1 MKQNLDI
8 TAERDKAA
16 IERDNAATE
25 RDKAATERDNVAT
38 ERDNAA
44 TERDNAATE
53 RNNAAT
59 ERNNVATERNN
70 AATERDNVATD
81 DVATERDNAATE
93 RDNVATERDNVATKR
108 DNVATERDNVA
119 TERDNVATK
128 RDNVAAKRGNIQA
141 ERDNI
146 VAERDNIAAK
156 RDNIVAERDNIVAKR
171 DNAAEKLEYDYQ
183 YVRSL
188 FKASLDLLVTISLEG
203 KITDAN
209 TPTEQVTGIPK
220 DQLIGSDFANYF
232 TNKQNALD
240 CYKQALEKGCVIDY
254 SLAILHTSGRI
265 TDVIYNAS
273 LYRDTNGEV
282 QGIFASA
289 RDVTERVKA
298 ENEIKQLAY
307 YDSLTGL
314 PNRRKLLDRLNY
326 SIQLSHREGKKFAVF
341 MMDLD
346 KFKAVNDAFGH
357 AAGDDLLKQ
366 VANKITKR
374 LRDSDMVARLGG
386 DEFVIVLENY
396 HHHKDVEKV
405 ATELIADLMVE
416 FELAEG
422 KNVQIGAS
430 IGISFYPEH
439 GITPEKLMNN
449 ADIALY
455 QAKDNGRG
463 CFAYCK

>member
-1 MKQNLDI
+1 MKQNIEIADK
-8 TAERDKAA
+8 RDNAA
-16 IERDNAATE
+16 TERDNAATE
-25 RDKAATERDNVAT
+25 RDNVATERDNVATERDNAATERDNVAT

-53 RNNAAT
+53 RDNIAA
-59 ERNNVATERNN
+59 V
-70 AATERDNVATD
+70 
-81 DVATERDNAATE
+81 
-93 RDNVATERDNVATKR
+93 RDNVATKR
-108 DNVATERDNVA
+108 DNVTAE
-119 TERDNVATK
+119 
-128 RDNVAAKRGNIQA
+128 RGNIA
-141 ERDNI
+141 AVRGNIAAVRDNMAAVRDNI
-146 VAERDNIAAK
+146 AAERDNIAA
-156 RDNIVAERDNIVAKR
+156 VR

-188 FKASLDLLVTISLEG
+188 LEASLDLLVTISLEG

-209 TPTEQVTGIPK
+209 TATEQVTGVHR

-232 TNKQNALD
+232 TNQQKARD
-240 CYKQALEKGCVIDY
+240 CYKQVLEKGFVIDY
-254 SLAILHTSGRI
+254 SLAIRHASDRI

-273 LYRDTNGEV
+273 LYRDTNGKV
-282 QGIFASA
+282 QGIFAAA
-289 RDVTERVKA
+289 RDVTERIKA
-298 ENEIKQLAY
+298 ENEIKWLAF
-307 YDSLTGL
+307 YDPLTGL

-366 VANKITKR
+366 VAKRITER

-396 HHHKDVEKV
+396 HHHKDVENV
-405 ATELIADLMVE
+405 AAELIADLTVM
-416 FELAEG
+416 FELADG
-422 KNVQIGAS
+422 KCVQIGAS

-439 GITPEKLMNN
+439 GITPEKLMDN

>member
-1 MKQNLDI
+1 MKQSI
-8 TAERDKAA
+8 EIADKRNNAA
-16 IERDNAATE
+16 NERDNAANE
-25 RDKAATERDNVAT
+25 RDNVANERDNVAT

-53 RNNAAT
+53 R
-59 ERNNVATERNN
+59 
-70 AATERDNVATD
+70 
-81 DVATERDNAATE
+81 DNAATE
-93 RDNVATERDNVATKR
+93 RDNI
-108 DNVATERDNVA
+108 
-119 TERDNVATK
+119 
-128 RDNVAAKRGNIQA
+128 AAVRGNIAA
-141 ERDNI
+141 ERDNMAAVRDNI
-146 VAERDNIAAK
+146 AAERDNIAA
-156 RDNIVAERDNIVAKR
+156 VR
-171 DNAAEKLEYDYQ
+171 DNAAEKLEYNYH

-188 FKASLDLLVTISLEG
+188 FEASLDLLVTISLEG

-209 TPTEQVTGIPK
+209 TATEQVTGVHR

-232 TNKQNALD
+232 TNKQKARD
-240 CYKQALEKGCVIDY
+240 CYKQVLEKGFVIDY
-254 SLAILHTSGRI
+254 SLAIRHVSGRM

-273 LYRDTNGEV
+273 LYRDTNGKV
-282 QGIFASA
+282 QGIFAAA
-289 RDVTERVKA
+289 RDVTERIKA
-298 ENEIKQLAY
+298 ENEIKKLAF
-307 YDSLTGL
+307 YDPLTGL

-326 SIQLSHREGKKFAVF
+326 SIQLSHRESKKFAVF

-346 KFKAVNDAFGH
+346 KFKEVNDAFGH

-366 VANKITKR
+366 VAKRITER

-405 ATELIADLMVE
+405 AVELIADLTDM
-416 FELAEG
+416 FELADG
-422 KNVQIGAS
+422 KFAQIGAS

-439 GITPEKLMNN
+439 GITPEKLMDN

-455 QAKDNGRG
+455 QAKHNGRG